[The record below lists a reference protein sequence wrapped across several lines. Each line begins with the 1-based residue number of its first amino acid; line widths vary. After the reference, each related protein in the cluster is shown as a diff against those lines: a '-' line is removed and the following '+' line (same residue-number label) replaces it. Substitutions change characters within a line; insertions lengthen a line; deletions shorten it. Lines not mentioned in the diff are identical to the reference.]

1 MKNLQ
6 SKNVLIT
13 GASSGIGEAFVHQFA
28 ALGANTIIVARSENE
43 LRKTASE
50 IEEKYATKCF
60 PVVLDLSGE
69 NASRILFDKT
79 NSLGIEVDVLVNNA
93 GFGRFGNFEQK
104 DLKIYDSLLQLNVK
118 VLTELSWYYL
128 PSMKKNNFG
137 GIINVA
143 SIGALLPVPYSA
155 VYAGSKSYVLN
166 FSASLYGELLGTNV
180 TVCCLCP
187 GRTKTKFSERAQSP
201 IKNYDDKPYDTAEN
215 AAKIGMEAFLRGKN
229 FAISGPRKF
238 MISFLPRILSRS
250 RIIKITSNEYKS
262 KG

>member
-13 GASSGIGEAFVHQFA
+13 GASSGIGEAFVHEFA
-28 ALGANTIIVARSENE
+28 SRGANTIIVARSENE
-43 LRKTASE
+43 LRKIAKG
-50 IEEKYATKCF
+50 IENKYQTKCF
-60 PVVLDLSGE
+60 PIVSDLSAD
-69 NASRILFDKT
+69 NAAQILFDKT
-79 NSLGIEVDVLVNNA
+79 NSMGIAIDVLVNNA
-93 GFGRFGNFEQK
+93 GFGQFGIFEQN
-104 DLKIYDSLLQLNVK
+104 DLKVYASLLQLNVK
-118 VLTELSWYYL
+118 VLTGLCWHYL

-166 FSASLYGELLGTNV
+166 FSESLYGELSGTDV

-187 GRTKTKFSERAQSP
+187 GRTKTKFAERASSP
-201 IKNYDDKPYDTAEN
+201 VKNYEDKPYDTPQN
-215 AAKIGMEAFLRGKN
+215 AARAGVEAFLKGKN

-238 MISFLPRILSRS
+238 SVTFLPRILSRS
-250 RIIKITSNEYKS
+250 AIIKLISKEYKD